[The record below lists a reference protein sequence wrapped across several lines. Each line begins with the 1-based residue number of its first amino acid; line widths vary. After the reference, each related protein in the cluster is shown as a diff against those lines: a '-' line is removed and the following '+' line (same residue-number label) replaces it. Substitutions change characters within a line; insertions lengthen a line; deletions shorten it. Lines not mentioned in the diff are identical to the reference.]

1 MTALKIRKDNKLLR
15 SAIVLLER
23 KGRSEKDG
31 KPTGIWKE
39 AARYLSSGNVTWPE
53 VNVGR
58 LARVGDATAVFVPGK
73 VLGTGNI
80 EKKLN
85 VGAFSF
91 SASARSKIEKAGGK
105 TFTVEDF
112 VKKYPEGSGVALVK

>member
-1 MTALKIRKDNKLLR
+1 MTALKITKANKVLR

-23 KGRSEKDG
+23 KARSG
-31 KPTGIWKE
+31 KVAIWKD
-39 AARYLSSGNVTWPE
+39 AARLLSSGTVTWPE

-58 LARVGDATAVFVPGK
+58 LSRVGDFSAVFVPGK
-73 VLGTGNI
+73 VLGTGNL

-91 SASARSKIEKAGGK
+91 SASARSKIERAGGK
-105 TFTVEDF
+105 AFSVEEF

>member
-1 MTALKIRKDNKLLR
+1 MTALKITKNNKILR

-23 KGRSEKDG
+23 KARSEKI
-31 KPTGIWKE
+31 GIWRE
-39 AARYLSSGNVTWPE
+39 AARLLASGTVTWPE

-58 LARVGDATAVFVPGK
+58 LSRVVDASVVFVPGK
-73 VLGTGNI
+73 VLGTGTL

-91 SASARSKIEKAGGK
+91 SASARSKIERAGGK
-105 TFTVEDF
+105 AFSVEEF

>member
-1 MTALKIRKDNKLLR
+1 MTALKITKNNKILR

-23 KGRSEKDG
+23 TARSDP
-31 KPTGIWKE
+31 KPAIWRE
-39 AARYLSSGNVTWPE
+39 AARLLASGTVTWPE

-58 LARVGDATAVFVPGK
+58 LSRTVDASAVFVPGK
-73 VLGTGNI
+73 VLGTGTL

-91 SASARSKIEKAGGK
+91 SASARSKIERAGGK
-105 TFTVEDF
+105 TFSVEEF
-112 VKKYPEGSGVALVK
+112 VKMYPKGSGVALVK

>member
-1 MTALKIRKDNKLLR
+1 MTALKITKANKILR

-23 KGRSEKDG
+23 RARSQKI
-31 KPTGIWKE
+31 GIWRE
-39 AARYLSSGNVTWPE
+39 AARLLASGNATWPE

-58 LARVGDATAVFVPGK
+58 LSRLGDASAAFVPGK
-73 VLGTGNI
+73 VLGTGNL

-91 SASARSKIEKAGGK
+91 SASARSKIERAGGK
-105 TFTVEDF
+105 ALSVEEF

>member
-1 MTALKIRKDNKLLR
+1 MTALKITKDNKVLR

-23 KGRSEKDG
+23 KGRSG
-31 KPTGIWKE
+31 KNAIWME
-39 AARYLSSGNVTWPE
+39 AARLLASGTVTWPE
-53 VNVGR
+53 VNVAR
-58 LARVGDATAVFVPGK
+58 LARVGDASAVFVPGK

-91 SASARSKIEKAGGK
+91 SASARSKIEQAGGK
-105 TFTVEDF
+105 ALSVEEF

>member
-1 MTALKIRKDNKLLR
+1 MTALKIAKSNKLLK
-15 SAIVLLER
+15 SAIILLER
-23 KGRSEKDG
+23 KGRNG
-31 KPTGIWKE
+31 KSGIWRE
-39 AARYLSSGNVTWPE
+39 AAKYLASGTVTWPE
-53 VNVGR
+53 VNVAR
-58 LARVGDATAVFVPGK
+58 LARLGDASAVFVPGK
-73 VLGTGNI
+73 VLGTGSI

-105 TFTVEDF
+105 AFTVEEF

>member
-1 MTALKIRKDNKLLR
+1 MTALKITKDNKILR

-23 KGRSEKDG
+23 KARSEKI
-31 KPTGIWKE
+31 GIWRE
-39 AARYLSSGNVTWPE
+39 AARLLASGNATWPE

-58 LARVGDATAVFVPGK
+58 LSRAVEASAVFVPGK
-73 VLGTGNI
+73 VLGTGTL

-91 SASARSKIEKAGGK
+91 SASARSKIERAGGK
-105 TFTVEDF
+105 TFSVEEF

>member
-1 MTALKIRKDNKLLR
+1 MTALKITKANKLLR
-15 SAIVLLER
+15 SSIVLLER
-23 KGRSEKDG
+23 KGRGGDG
-31 KPTGIWKE
+31 GIWRE
-39 AARYLSSGNVTWPE
+39 AARYLASGTVTWPE
-53 VNVGR
+53 VNLAR
-58 LARVGDATAVFVPGK
+58 LARLGEVTAIFVPGK

-85 VGAFSF
+85 VGAFAF

-105 TFTVEDF
+105 AFTVEEF

>member
-1 MTALKIRKDNKLLR
+1 MTALKIRKANKLLR
-15 SAIVLLER
+15 SSIVLLER
-23 KGRSEKDG
+23 KGRGEDG
-31 KPTGIWKE
+31 GIWKE
-39 AARYLSSGNVTWPE
+39 AARYLSSGTVTWPE
-53 VNVGR
+53 VNLAR
-58 LARVGDATAVFVPGK
+58 LARLGDVTAVFVPGK

-105 TFTVEDF
+105 AFTVEEF

>member
-1 MTALKIRKDNKLLR
+1 MTALKITKANKLLR

-23 KGRSEKDG
+23 KARSQKV
-31 KPTGIWKE
+31 GIWRE
-39 AARYLSSGNVTWPE
+39 AARHLASGTATWPE

-58 LARVGDATAVFVPGK
+58 LSRVGDVSAVFVPGK
-73 VLGTGNI
+73 VLGSGNL
-80 EKKLN
+80 EKKLS

-105 TFTVEDF
+105 TFTVEEF

>member
-1 MTALKIRKDNKLLR
+1 MTALKISKDNKLLR

-23 KGRSEKDG
+23 EARSEKI
-31 KPTGIWKE
+31 GIWRE
-39 AARYLSSGNVTWPE
+39 SARLLASGNVTWPE

-58 LARVGDATAVFVPGK
+58 LARVGDASAIFVPGK

-91 SASARSKIEKAGGK
+91 SASARSKIEHAGGK
-105 TFTVEDF
+105 TYSVEEF
-112 VKKYPEGSGVALVK
+112 VKKYPRGSGVALVK

>member
-1 MTALKIRKDNKLLR
+1 MTALKISKANKLLR
-15 SAIVLLER
+15 SSIVLLER
-23 KGRSEKDG
+23 KARSEK
-31 KPTGIWKE
+31 TAIWKE
-39 AARYLSSGNVTWPE
+39 AARLLASGTVTWPE

-58 LARVGDATAVFVPGK
+58 LARIGDVSAVFVPGK
-73 VLGTGNI
+73 VLGTGSL

-105 TFTVEDF
+105 TFSVEDF

>member
-1 MTALKIRKDNKLLR
+1 MTALKVAKDNKLLR

-23 KGRSEKDG
+23 KARSEKI
-31 KPTGIWKE
+31 GIWRE
-39 AARYLSSGNVTWPE
+39 AARYLSSGTMMWPE

-58 LARVGDATAVFVPGK
+58 LARLGDASAVFVPGK

-105 TFTVEDF
+105 TFSVEEF

>member
-1 MTALKIRKDNKLLR
+1 MTALKISKDNKLLR

-23 KGRSEKDG
+23 KARSEKI
-31 KPTGIWKE
+31 GIWRE
-39 AARYLSSGNVTWPE
+39 AARYLASGTVTWPE
-53 VNVGR
+53 VNGGR
-58 LARVGDATAVFVPGK
+58 LARVGDASAVFVPGK

-80 EKKLN
+80 ERKLN

-91 SASARSKIEKAGGK
+91 SASAKSKIERAGGK
-105 TFTVEDF
+105 TFSVEEF

>member
-1 MTALKIRKDNKLLR
+1 MTALKITKANKILR
-15 SAIVLLER
+15 SNIVLLER
-23 KGRSEKDG
+23 KARSEKI
-31 KPTGIWKE
+31 GIWRE
-39 AARYLSSGNVTWPE
+39 AARYLSSGTVTWPE

-58 LARVGDATAVFVPGK
+58 LARLGENASAVFVPGK
-73 VLGTGNI
+73 VLGTGI
-80 EKKLN
+80 LERKLN

-105 TFTVEDF
+105 AYSVEEF

>member
-1 MTALKIRKDNKLLR
+1 MTALKITKANKILR

-23 KGRSEKDG
+23 KARSEKI
-31 KPTGIWKE
+31 GIWRE
-39 AARYLSSGNVTWPE
+39 AARLLASGNVTWPE

-58 LARVGDATAVFVPGK
+58 LSRVGDVSAVFVPGK
-73 VLGTGNI
+73 VLGTGSL
-80 EKKLN
+80 EKRLN

-91 SASARSKIEKAGGK
+91 SASARSKIERAGGK
-105 TFTVEDF
+105 AYSVEEF

>member
-1 MTALKIRKDNKLLR
+1 MTALKIRKANKLLR
-15 SAIVLLER
+15 SSIVLLER
-23 KGRSEKDG
+23 KGRGEEG
-31 KPTGIWKE
+31 GIWKE
-39 AARYLSSGNVTWPE
+39 AARYLSSGTVTWPE
-53 VNVGR
+53 VNLAR
-58 LARVGDATAVFVPGK
+58 LARLGDVTAVFVPGK

-105 TFTVEDF
+105 ALTVEEF

>member
-1 MTALKIRKDNKLLR
+1 MTALKITKANKLLR
-15 SAIVLLER
+15 SSIVLLER
-23 KGRSEKDG
+23 KARSEP
-31 KPTGIWKE
+31 KPAIWRE
-39 AARYLSSGNVTWPE
+39 AARYLASGTVTWPE

-58 LARVGDATAVFVPGK
+58 LARLGDATAVFVPGK

>member
-1 MTALKIRKDNKLLR
+1 MTALKITKDNKLLR

-23 KGRSEKDG
+23 EARGEK
-31 KPTGIWKE
+31 KIGIWKE
-39 AARYLSSGNVTWPE
+39 SARLLASGTVMWPE

-91 SASARSKIEKAGGK
+91 SASARSKIEQAGGK
-105 TFTVEDF
+105 TYSVEEF
-112 VKKYPEGSGVALVK
+112 VKKYPGGSGVALVK

>member
-1 MTALKIRKDNKLLR
+1 MTALKITKANKVLR

-23 KGRSEKDG
+23 KARSEK
-31 KPTGIWKE
+31 TGIWRE
-39 AARYLSSGNVTWPE
+39 AARYLSSGTVTWPE

-58 LARVGDATAVFVPGK
+58 LARIEHASAVFVPGK
-73 VLGTGNI
+73 VLGTGNL

-91 SASARSKIEKAGGK
+91 SASARSKIERAGGK
-105 TFTVEDF
+105 AFSVEEF
-112 VKKYPEGSGVALVK
+112 VKEYPEGSGVALVR